1 MAADSSFVC
10 VFLSKRRAMQ
20 KNPIKPGFP
29 ASIPTREARQ

>member
-29 ASIPTREARQ
+29 AFVPVRQTRQ